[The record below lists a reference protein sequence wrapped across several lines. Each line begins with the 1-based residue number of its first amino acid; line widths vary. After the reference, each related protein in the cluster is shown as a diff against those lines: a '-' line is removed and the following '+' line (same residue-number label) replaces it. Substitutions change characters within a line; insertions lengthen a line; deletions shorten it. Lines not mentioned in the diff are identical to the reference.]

1 MLVNIPLTGCNQ
13 FAYNNKLVSLIDI
26 GPPSI
31 QLCSV
36 NTLLDKIDILNN
48 EITQTNMLLF
58 CIWFINVLMFIDWSN
73 KK

>member
-1 MLVNIPLTGCNQ
+1 MLVNIPLTCCNQ
-13 FAYNNKLVSLIDI
+13 FAYNNIIVSLIEI
-26 GPPSI
+26 TSPSI

-48 EITQTNMLLF
+48 DITQSNLLLF
-58 CIWFINVLMFIDWSN
+58 CIWFINVLMFIDWSI

>member
-1 MLVNIPLTGCNQ
+1 MLVNIPLTCCNQ
-13 FAYNNKLVSLIDI
+13 FAYNNKLVSLITI
-26 GPPSI
+26 RPSSI
-31 QLCSV
+31 QLCSI

-58 CIWFINVLMFIDWSN
+58 CIWFINVLMFIDWSS

>member
-1 MLVNIPLTGCNQ
+1 MLVTIPLTCCNQ
-13 FAYNNKLVSLIDI
+13 FAYNNKIVPLIDI

-48 EITQTNMLLF
+48 EITQTNLLLF
-58 CIWFINVLMFIDWSN
+58 CIWFINVLMLIDWSS

>member
-1 MLVNIPLTGCNQ
+1 MLVNIPLTCCNQ

-36 NTLLDKIDILNN
+36 NTLLNN
-48 EITQTNMLLF
+48 DITQSNVLLF
-58 CIWFINVLMFIDWSN
+58 SIWFINVLMFIDWSS

>member
-1 MLVNIPLTGCNQ
+1 MLVNIPFNCCNQ

-26 GPPSI
+26 APHSI

-48 EITQTNMLLF
+48 EITQTNILLVYKCF
-58 CIWFINVLMFIDWSN
+58 NAYRLV
-73 KK
+73 

>member
-1 MLVNIPLTGCNQ
+1 MLVNIPLICCNQ

-26 GPPSI
+26 RPSSI

-48 EITQTNMLLF
+48 DITQSNILLF
-58 CIWFINVLMFIDWSN
+58 CIWFINVLMFIDLSS

>member
-1 MLVNIPLTGCNQ
+1 MLVNLPFNCCNQ

-26 GPPSI
+26 VPHSI
-31 QLCSV
+31 QLCSE

-48 EITQTNMLLF
+48 NITQTNVLLF
-58 CIWFINVLMFIDWSN
+58 CIWFINVLMFIDWSS

>member
-1 MLVNIPLTGCNQ
+1 MLVNIPLICCNQ
-13 FAYNNKLVSLIDI
+13 FAYNNKLISLIDI

-36 NTLLDKIDILNN
+36 NTLLNKIDND
-48 EITQTNMLLF
+48 ITQSNILLF
-58 CIWFINVLMFIDWSN
+58 CIWFINVLMFIDLSN